1 MPLGFAVVAFA
12 VTTVNA
18 RGVVHW
24 IVVILAVTAVP
35 DRAPVVD

>member
-1 MPLGFAVVAFA
+1 MRLGFAVVASV
-12 VTTVNA
+12 VTTADA

-35 DRAPVVD
+35 YRTAVVD